1 VTDRRWTAR
10 LVVAGVALTML
21 AAACGNSSNSSS
33 SGGEGSGSG
42 STPSAS
48 TAGGGGGSSNSSGG
62 TSVQTISQA
71 NFSFSPATFTVTSGD
86 TITVK
91 NTTSSTQHTFTITGQ
106 TVDVTV
112 DPGTSQEVTISL
124 PPGTYPFICRFHVSR
139 GMTGTLTVG

>member
-33 SGGEGSGSG
+33 SGGGGSGSG